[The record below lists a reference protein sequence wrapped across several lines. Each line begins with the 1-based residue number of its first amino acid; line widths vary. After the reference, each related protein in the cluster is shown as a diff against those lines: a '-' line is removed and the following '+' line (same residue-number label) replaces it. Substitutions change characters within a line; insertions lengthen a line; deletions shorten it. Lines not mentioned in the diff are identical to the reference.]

1 MRTVQNNLRRLS
13 LASSPLTMTCRQPRK
28 LSRVWNFAAESFQN
42 SGRGIKSKKCLTFIE
57 LESVLG
63 VRSSQRMTHSGVE
76 RSEQW
81 RAGGGRA
88 RRAPSLAIL
97 QSEGQLTHRS

>member
-1 MRTVQNNLRRLS
+1 
-13 LASSPLTMTCRQPRK
+13 MTCRQPRK

-42 SGRGIKSKKCLTFIE
+42 SGGGIKSKKCLTFIE
-57 LESVLG
+57 LKSVLG

-97 QSEGQLTHRS
+97 QSEGLLTHRSYDILGLSFMDDEL